1 MRREI
6 ISIESEQR
14 EYLYCPLRERRKQL
28 DEKKACVALRVHL
41 KFTSG
46 FQDYD
51 VISQANKMAW
61 NSQKLMATLNHRW
74 NLVKEQVRS
83 ERNTKKLM
91 NHRAVDRD
99 KVKHRRQTTLWKK
112 MVQLKI

>member
-1 MRREI
+1 MKREI
-6 ISIESEQR
+6 ISTESEQR
-14 EYLYCPLRERRKQL
+14 EYLYCPLREKKKR
-28 DEKKACVALRVHL
+28 DEKKACVALRVYL
-41 KFTSG
+41 KFRSG

-51 VISQANKMAW
+51 VILQINKMAG
-61 NSQKLMATLNHRW
+61 NSQKLMATLNHKW

-83 ERNTKKLM
+83 ERSKQKLM

-99 KVKHRRQTTLWKK
+99 KVKYRRQTTLWKK